1 VTRNRTSTTANAVLG
16 LLALRAS
23 WTTAE
28 LTAQLSRNMRFFWP
42 RAESRVFAEAKTLV
56 GRGWATATTEGRSG
70 PGAPTQTR
78 YRITAAGRRE
88 LLRWL
93 STSPRRTQLESEPLL
108 RILLGDLGTTDQ
120 LRAAIEQIATDAAD
134 LLAVAD
140 SVAEEYLTGSAPFQD
155 HVHVRALVYDYLV
168 GHAQHQAGWASR
180 AMAYVDQLDHAD
192 TTAKQEAGV
201 AHIRGLRPRG
211 AARTG

>member
-1 VTRNRTSTTANAVLG
+1 MAQRRTSTTANAVLG
-16 LLALRAS
+16 LLALRSS
-23 WTTAE
+23 WTAAE

-42 RAESRVFAEAKTLV
+42 RAESRVFAEAKALV
-56 GRGWATATTEGRSG
+56 ARGWATARTEARSG

-93 STSPRRTQLESEPLL
+93 STPPRRTQVESEPLL

-120 LRAAIEQIATDAAD
+120 LHAAVDQVATDAAE

-140 SVAEEYLTGSAPFQD
+140 TVAEEYVAGTAPFQD

-168 GHAQHQAGWASR
+168 GQARHQAEWASR
-180 AMAYVDQLDHAD
+180 AMAYIDQLEHAD
-192 TTAKQEAGV
+192 VTAKQGTGV
-201 AHIRGLRPRG
+201 SHILGLRP
-211 AARTG
+211 